1 METKLSRF
9 KQLLEYFVAHLEYI
23 QSNVSDS
30 VGYKQYIGPLV
41 ENDCFKKTGQGY
53 AGASIQNQIE
63 KWQDYDIGKI
73 CINIQNQF
81 GTGFFSKKCYLNW
94 ESSGINIYTLWN
106 PQKSRI
112 ISLGLTEYV
121 YWETPPYYM
130 DSEPL
135 FSIASLGL
143 YDGQKPNEQIFT
155 LFYQFSESFINNK
168 TYHMTE
174 KYQNNLLVN
183 KNLILHGAP
192 GTGKT
197 YLAKN
202 IASQMVIHKDKSVS
216 LSKEEKDLLSSH
228 IGFVQ
233 FHPNYDYTDFV
244 EGLRPMDNSNGSIG
258 FQLKNGIFKDF
269 CKRALSSFKKE
280 TDKGKENEDV
290 TPYVFI
296 IDEINRGDISKIF
309 GELFFSI
316 DPDYRGKNGM
326 VKTQYANLQ
335 EEETTFDE
343 EVVGYFYIPQN
354 VYIIGTMNDIDRSVE
369 SMDFAMRRRFTFIEI
384 TAKESANNMN
394 LNEEQKAFMERLNY
408 AIFDKDKDSLVDLS
422 SSYHIGGSYFRNVT
436 DFGELWEYK
445 LKPLLTEYLRGM
457 DEPEDKL
464 NKLKEAYDSAKDN
477 G

>member
-1 METKLSRF
+1 MDTQLSRF

-23 QSNVSDS
+23 QSNVTDD
-30 VGYKQYIGPLV
+30 VGYKQYIGSLV
-41 ENDCFKKTGQGY
+41 QNDCFKKTGQGY
-53 AGASIQNQIE
+53 AGASIQNQIAE
-63 KWQDYDIGKI
+63 WQDYDIGKI
-73 CINIQNQF
+73 CINIQGQF
-81 GTGFFSKKCYLNW
+81 GTGYYSKKCYLNW
-94 ESSGINIYTLWN
+94 ESTGINIYAQWN

-135 FSIASLGL
+135 FPIASLGL
-143 YDGQKPNEQIFT
+143 YDGQEPNEIISAMFR
-155 LFYQFSESFINNK
+155 QFSESLINNK

-174 KYQNNLLVN
+174 MYQNDLLAN

-197 YLAKN
+197 YLAQN
-202 IASQMVIHKDKSVS
+202 IASQIIIHKDKDVT

-228 IGFVQ
+228 IDFVQ
-233 FHPNYDYTDFV
+233 FHPSYDYTDFV
-244 EGLRPMDNSNGSIG
+244 EGLRPMENGDGNIG
-258 FQLKNGIFKDF
+258 FKLKNGIFKDF
-269 CKRALSSFKKE
+269 CKRALLSYKKE
-280 TDKGKENEDV
+280 IGEGKKNEEV
-290 TPYVFI
+290 TPYVFV

-316 DPDYRGKNGM
+316 EPGYRGKNGK

-335 EEETTFDE
+335 EGETTFDE
-343 EVVGYFYIPQN
+343 EDAGYFYIPQN

-384 TAKESANNMN
+384 TSEQSAENMN
-394 LNEEQKAFMERLNY
+394 LNDDQKAYMKRLNN
-408 AIFDKDKDSLVDLS
+408 AIFDKDKGSLVDLS

-436 DFGELWEYK
+436 DFSELWDYK

-457 DEPEDKL
+457 DESEGKLDKL
-464 NKLKEAYDSAKDN
+464 LKAYNNEPA
-477 G
+477 